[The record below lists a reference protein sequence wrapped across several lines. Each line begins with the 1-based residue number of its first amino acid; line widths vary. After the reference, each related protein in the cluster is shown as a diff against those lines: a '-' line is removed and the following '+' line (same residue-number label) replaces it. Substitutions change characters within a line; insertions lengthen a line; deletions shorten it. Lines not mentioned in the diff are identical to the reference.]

1 MESVTLHFPYLF
13 SAFSNQSNTIQK
25 FPKYQIIFSHDT
37 PFSKYSNRKFVLSSF
52 LISESSQHMVCVC
65 HAIPLTAPLS
75 LDHLPL
81 PSSASN
87 LHSTAISP
95 KQLLNSLTIAEPY
108 YKFPCLYVAKKGTLK
123 SHSKQM
129 YYNPQRTCLCLL
141 CQLSHIFLIIF
152 KHLDDLALL
161 SQPCCFSL
169 GENNLY

>member
-1 MESVTLHFPYLF
+1 
-13 SAFSNQSNTIQK
+13 
-25 FPKYQIIFSHDT
+25 
-37 PFSKYSNRKFVLSSF
+37 
-52 LISESSQHMVCVC
+52 MVCVC
-65 HAIPLTAPLS
+65 HVIPLTAPLS

-87 LHSTAISP
+87 LHSTAVSP
-95 KQLLNSLTIAEPY
+95 KQLLNSLTVDEPY
-108 YKFPCLYVAKKGTLK
+108 YKFPCLYVAKQGTLK

-141 CQLSHIFLIIF
+141 CQLFHIFLIIF

-169 GENNLY
+169 DENNLH